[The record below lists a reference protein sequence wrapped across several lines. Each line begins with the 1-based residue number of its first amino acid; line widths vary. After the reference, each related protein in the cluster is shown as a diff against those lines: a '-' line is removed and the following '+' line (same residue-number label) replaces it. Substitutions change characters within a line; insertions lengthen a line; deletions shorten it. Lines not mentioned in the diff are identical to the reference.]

1 MKVILYWEEGCMTLL
16 QTLRRLWQED
26 DEIEASLDTE

>member
-1 MKVILYWEEGCMTLL
+1 MKIILYWEEGCMNLL